1 MAKSKK
7 KTSLPKLKPTAGYAL
22 IEPVE
27 AEKKTAT
34 GIILPDTHDEKSQR
48 GKVIAIGAP
57 QTTDAGKEIKPEF
70 KKGVDAVAK
79 AVGTT
84 LGPKGRNIALD
95 KKWGAP
101 AVVHDGV
108 SVAKEIELEDP
119 FEKMGAQLI
128 KEAAEKTN
136 DVTGDGT
143 ATAPILAQA
152 IVTKGIEVLNDPNFK
167 VNPMILNRGIQ
178 KAADWVVESLEKRA
192 KTIKNNKQK
201 ITQVATISAQ
211 NTEIGQKIAEALEKV
226 GPNGVVTVEEGKG
239 LELVIDYKEGME
251 FEKGYTSP
259 YFVTDPD
266 TMEAT
271 IEDPYILLTDK
282 KISSLQELLPFLEN
296 LVKTSKNLVIIS
308 DEVDGEA
315 LATIIVNKLRG
326 TFNVLAVEAPGFGDR
341 RKEMLEDIAIL
352 TGGTVISEDIG
363 RKLEEV
369 TVEDLGRADRITAD
383 KDKTVIVGGKGEK
396 RIIEGR
402 IKQIKTELDRT
413 TSEFDKEKLEE
424 RLAKLTGGVAV
435 IEVGAAS
442 ETEMKEKQERVKD
455 AAAAPKAAI
464 EEGICPGGG
473 VILLAAAKTIKTEGL
488 KGDELTGAEI
498 IKKALESPTRLLAE
512 NAGADGGVVV
522 ANIKKK
528 GKGIGFNVLTGEY
541 VDMIKAGIIDP
552 VKVTRTALQNAVSVA
567 TMILTTEGLVADLPE
582 KEEKASA
589 MPQGGRG
596 M

>member
-1 MAKSKK
+1 MAKQLKYAAEARE
-7 KTSLPKLKPTAGYAL
+7 KL
-22 IEPVE
+22 
-27 AEKKTAT
+27 
-34 GIILPDTHDEKSQR
+34 
-48 GKVIAIGAP
+48 
-57 QTTDAGKEIKPEF
+57 

-101 AVVHDGV
+101 SVVHDGV

-119 FEKMGAQLI
+119 FENMGAQLI
-128 KEAAEKTN
+128 KEAADKTN
-136 DVTGDGT
+136 DITGDGT
-143 ATAPILAQA
+143 TTATILAQA
-152 IVTKGIEVLNDPNFK
+152 IVDAGIKNVTAGA
-167 VNPMILNRGIQ
+167 NPMILNKGIE
-178 KAADWVVESLEKRA
+178 KAAAQVVKSIEKQSQPVKDSGER
-192 KTIKNNKQK
+192 IV
-201 ITQVATISAQ
+201 QVATISAQ
-211 NTEIGQKIAEALEKV
+211 NEEIGKKIAEALNKV

-239 LELVIDYKEGME
+239 LELVIGYKEGME
-251 FEKGYTSP
+251 FDKGYVSA
-259 YFVTDPD
+259 YFVTNPE

-271 IEDPYILLTDK
+271 IENPYLLLTDK

-296 LVKTSKNLVIIS
+296 LVKSSKNLVIIA
-308 DEVDGEA
+308 DEVEGEA
-315 LATIIVNKLRG
+315 LATIVVNKLRG

-341 RKEMLEDIAIL
+341 RKEMLEDIAVL

-383 KDKTVIVGGKGEK
+383 KDNTVIVGGKGNK
-396 RIIEGR
+396 KAIEGR
-402 IKQIKTELDRT
+402 IKQIRAELNRT

-455 AAAAPKAAI
+455 AVSATKAAI
-464 EEGICPGGG
+464 EEGIVPGGG
-473 VILLAAAKTIKTEGL
+473 VALLTAAETIKTEGL
-488 KGDELTGAEI
+488 EGDEITGAEI
-498 IKKALESPTRLLAE
+498 VKKALEAPTRLLAE
-512 NAGADGGVVV
+512 NAGADGSVVV

-528 GKGIGFNVLTGEY
+528 GKGIGFNVLNEQY

-552 VKVTRTALQNAVSVA
+552 AKVTRTALQNAVSVA
-567 TMILTTEGLVADLPE
+567 TMILTTEGLVTDIPE
-582 KEEKASA
+582 KEVKMPP
-589 MPQGGRG
+589 MPQGGG
-596 M
+596 MGM